1 MSEPGTRRLSRRLGR
16 VGAAVVGAAVLT
28 LAFISIDVADDRCD
42 DLSATQ
48 CDRVFDDFSSPQLMS
63 SNDGTPLGV
72 YNNGGNTA
80 GLAAVD
86 SQLSHGAPKTP
97 NAAGYLEARMAAP
110 VTRIGAIAS
119 FHSVNSGAIGLLS
132 WANSL
137 VAARGKGSPGPAP
150 NGGMHFAA
158 SSAEWILSI
167 WDSAANAI
175 DTLLEGPLS
184 LRADGTEYPFEVV
197 REGDTV
203 TVRLPDGTTHSASDP
218 RIGQWSGPWAC
229 WELYEAGQ
237 TRVPATIEAIWAS

>member
-1 MSEPGTRRLSRRLGR
+1 M
-16 VGAAVVGAAVLT
+16 VT
-28 LAFISIDVADDRCD
+28 LAFVSIHLGDDRCD
-42 DLSATQ
+42 DLSATA
-48 CDRVFDDFSSPQLMS
+48 CDRVFDDFGSPQLTS
-63 SNDGTPLGV
+63 SNDGTPLAV

-86 SQLSHGAPKTP
+86 RQLSHGAPTTL

-119 FHSVNSGAIGLLS
+119 FHSDNSGALGLLS
-132 WANSL
+132 WASSL
-137 VAARGKGSPGPAP
+137 VAARGTGSPGPLP

-158 SSAEWILSI
+158 SNTEWILSI
-167 WDSAANAI
+167 WDAAANATH
-175 DTLLEGPLS
+175 TLLAGPLS
-184 LRADGTEYPFEVV
+184 LAADGTQYAFDAV

-229 WELYEAGQ
+229 WELYEADQ
-237 TRVPATIEAIWAS
+237 TRVPATIEAVWAS